1 MDPLA
6 LCNLDVLS
14 RAKSPRILRILC
26 KTSNNNSNSKVTD
39 STHSTSIQVHLETM
53 EAHQQCQQA
62 PQPADYLV
70 LWATTRPPL
79 ISAWKPDSG
88 HLPDFH
94 PEEEEL
100 EICPT

>member
-1 MDPLA
+1 
-6 LCNLDVLS
+6 
-14 RAKSPRILRILC
+14 
-26 KTSNNNSNSKVTD
+26 
-39 STHSTSIQVHLETM
+39 M

-62 PQPADYLV
+62 PQPADYLA

-88 HLPDFH
+88 RLPDFR
-94 PEEEEL
+94 PEEEL